1 MKIFDTIKG
10 KLGMAAPHMRP
21 ADVPPW
27 GDFGWVVDQWFRLG
41 RFWRTATMFT
51 TALGAVGWYLYVDA
65 EVNRQPIP
73 AVIHSTLLDMDGRV
87 AATYATNQGEEPPN
101 KVREATIKNV
111 FWRLRRVPGS
121 IDAVADNLKDLTAY
135 MGKPAESKTRECLA
149 AHPVEEMV
157 DGGIRREVVNMRYVR
172 GRLNEANVSLYWTEI
187 ERDQLENV
195 RARRDV
201 EATATVRL
209 GGTCPDANLNPYCLV
224 VEDFYWSVPD
234 C

>member
-1 MKIFDTIKG
+1 MKLWNTIKI

-27 GDFGWVVDQWFRLG
+27 GEFGWVVDQWFRLG
-41 RFWRTATMFT
+41 RFWRTAFMFMT
-51 TALGAVGWYLYVDA
+51 VVAAIGWYNYVDV

-111 FWRLRRVPGS
+111 FWRMRRVPGS
-121 IDAVADNLKDLTAY
+121 LDALNDNLKDLTAFL
-135 MGKPAESKTRECLA
+135 GKPAETKTRACLK

-157 DGGIRREVVNMRYVR
+157 VGGIRREVTNMRYVP

-201 EATATVRL
+201 ETTATVRL
-209 GGTCPDANLNPYCLV
+209 GGDCPNDNANPYCLV
-224 VEDFYWSVPD
+224 VEDFYWNVPD